1 MKILKILSILVL
13 FTTTKLFSQ
22 TNIPSTTTVV
32 ENFNL
37 MSTSTTTAL
46 PSSWRIH
53 SSSTPTFTGGTQNLG
68 LQSSSGS
75 PATGA
80 TYNWGN
86 SVTTTDRCPGVMT
99 SGSFASPS
107 SLIGWYKNTNT
118 NNLTSLTISYTL
130 ERYRIN
136 TAAASV
142 TFFYSTDGSTW
153 TAVTSG
159 DISSGLTTGTSAYN
173 FNPSGTPSSTV
184 CGVVSKS
191 GISITGLTIAN
202 NSSIYLR
209 WNLIT
214 TGANS
219 QGIGIDD
226 INVTATFASTPTA
239 TITGAATT
247 SVFTTTYGTTSTP
260 QSFSISG
267 SNLTASITATAP
279 TGFEVSNDGITYGS
293 TATFTQSSG
302 SASGTLRIRLK
313 SNASATG
320 TYNSNNIVLS
330 STGASS
336 VNITTPST
344 GNSVS
349 TKGLTITGISFS
361 DKVYDGTT
369 TVTISGTPTYSGL
382 VNSESFTVSGSVT
395 WAFSSANAGSS
406 ISITRTGSYSAP
418 STNYTVTQPTGFTAN
433 ITKANQT
440 ITFNNLPF
448 KCSSDVD
455 FAPDAVS
462 SVGSVITFTSSNTS
476 IATIVSN
483 KVHIVGNGT
492 CTITASQ
499 AGNTNYFAATNVT
512 KTLIVKSPTS
522 RWSFESTTISNTGTT
537 PNFGSTSAVA
547 DIGDLTTSSSITGFH
562 SSSSTNWSSSLVGN
576 GNSKSISAN
585 NWSVNDYIQFQ
596 LKTTYYDSLLL
607 TIEQT
612 SSGTGPRDFK
622 LQYSLNGT
630 SYTDITTY
638 QVPYYVPTTT
648 AYAWSSTTYQPQSS
662 FSFDLSSLTQ
672 IHNQSLVYF
681 RLVNTSTTAL
691 LGGTIQA
698 AGTSR
703 IDNITLMGN
712 YNAPLDLDEWIRNN
726 PKPEYTT
733 KPEVVSDCDQ
743 PPVYYDFIGREVKR
757 LEVGKIY
764 IKKSCGQSE
773 RFMITE

>member
-1 MKILKILSILVL
+1 M
-13 FTTTKLFSQ
+13 
-22 TNIPSTTTVV
+22 
-32 ENFNL
+32 
-37 MSTSTTTAL
+37 
-46 PSSWRIH
+46 
-53 SSSTPTFTGGTQNLG
+53 G
-68 LQSSSGS
+68 
-75 PATGA
+75 
-80 TYNWGN
+80 
-86 SVTTTDRCPGVMT
+86 
-99 SGSFASPS
+99 
-107 SLIGWYKNTNT
+107 
-118 NNLTSLTISYTL
+118 
-130 ERYRIN
+130 
-136 TAAASV
+136 
-142 TFFYSTDGSTW
+142 
-153 TAVTSG
+153 
-159 DISSGLTTGTSAYN
+159 
-173 FNPSGTPSSTV
+173 
-184 CGVVSKS
+184 
-191 GISITGLTIAN
+191 
-202 NSSIYLR
+202 
-209 WNLIT
+209 
-214 TGANS
+214 
-219 QGIGIDD
+219 
-226 INVTATFASTPTA
+226 
-239 TITGAATT
+239 
-247 SVFTTTYGTTSTP
+247 
-260 QSFSISG
+260 
-267 SNLTASITATAP
+267 
-279 TGFEVSNDGITYGS
+279 
-293 TATFTQSSG
+293 
-302 SASGTLRIRLK
+302 
-313 SNASATG
+313 
-320 TYNSNNIVLS
+320 
-330 STGASS
+330 
-336 VNITTPST
+336 
-344 GNSVS
+344 
-349 TKGLTITGISFS
+349 GISFS

-395 WAFSSANAGSS
+395 WAFSSVNVGSA

-440 ITFNNLPF
+440 ITYNNLPF
-448 KCSSDVD
+448 KCLSDVD

-499 AGNTNYFAATNVT
+499 TGNTNYFAATNVT

-562 SSSSTNWSSSLVGN
+562 SSSSTTWSSSLVGN
-576 GNSKSISAN
+576 GNSKSISAT
-585 NWSVNDYIQFQ
+585 NWSINDYIQFQ
-596 LKTTYYDSLLL
+596 LNTTYYDSLLL

-672 IHNQSLVYF
+672 IHSQSLVYF

-703 IDNITLMGN
+703 IDNISLMGN
-712 YNAPLDLDEWIRNN
+712 YNAPLDLEGWIRNN
-726 PKPEYTT
+726 PKPKYTT
-733 KPEVVSDCDQ
+733 TPTEVVSDCDQ